1 MRPIRWCRKV
11 NGMAVVLLMEHDN
24 AKDGSRYKKYAEL
37 TRGPDPEWVK
47 KMLEETNV
55 KVSGWADNTGHI
67 INWFEFENMEAFAK
81 MWNTEEWHKWWLS
94 RNPFRDN
101 LSFRLLRPSVPVPE

>member
-1 MRPIRWCRKV
+1 
-11 NGMAVVLLMEHDN
+11 MEHDN
-24 AKDGSRYKKYAEL
+24 AKDESRYKKYAEL

-81 MWNTEEWHKWWLS
+81 MWNTEEWQKHVGLS
-94 RNPFRDN
+94 LGPLVDN
-101 LSFRLLRPSVPVPE
+101 LHFRILRPSVDIPEE